1 MLGCSNRDDS
11 KQDESPEELLPLGV
25 DCVNN
30 EEDEQVALCLFSEG
44 HKVYRVLSHFLG
56 CHCYSYLHLHVNN
69 VSGNCMSLCL
79 LSLLTLSRENL
90 KTEV

>member
-1 MLGCSNRDDS
+1 MILSRMKVLKS
-11 KQDESPEELLPLGV
+11 FFLLVLT
-25 DCVNN
+25 VNN

>member
-1 MLGCSNRDDS
+1 MPGCSNWDDS

-69 VSGNCMSLCL
+69 VSRNCMSLCL
-79 LSLLTLSRENL
+79 LSLLALSRENL